1 MKGPVVLV
9 VEDNEQNLELV
20 DYLLEEAGFVVRAA
34 RDAAAARTSLAEE
47 WPSLVLLDVNLP
59 GEDGLSLA
67 AWIRSTPNGGTLPV
81 VALTALA
88 MRGDRERI
96 LEHGFSGYIAKPIEP
111 ARFVAQV
118 KGYLP
123 PSLQHIAE
131 RG

>member
-1 MKGPVVLV
+1 MKAPVVLV

-34 RDAAAARTSLAEE
+34 RDAAAARTSLAEV

-67 AWIRSTPNGGTLPV
+67 TWIRSTPNGGTLPV

-118 KGYLP
+118 RSYLP
-123 PSLQHIAE
+123 GSE
-131 RG
+131 